1 MHPNGPTLPRRP
13 VALAAPL
20 LAIAI
25 ALSASMA
32 RAGGPPP
39 DGTRPATPPRSQP
52 LATPATPATPTA
64 SDSDS
69 TTPTNRAELNE
80 RSRPVRF
87 PLPALR
93 VAPTDGNLPIRL
105 INYTNAIVNF
115 EVIGTTGNRLL
126 GGTVDRPEQ
135 STTRLEGL
143 PLPLDL
149 VINRPDQ
156 RFILVR
162 PFRGEDGGIDLILD
176 YATELDED
184 VNYVNI
190 TPDGSV
196 YLY

>member
-1 MHPNGPTLPRRP
+1 
-13 VALAAPL
+13 
-20 LAIAI
+20 
-25 ALSASMA
+25 MA

-39 DGTRPATPPRSQP
+39 DSPRPAPPRSQP
-52 LATPATPATPTA
+52 LAPPASPANPETPATSDTPSDLTPA
-64 SDSDS
+64 
-69 TTPTNRAELNE
+69 NRAELNT
-80 RSRPVRF
+80 RRRPDRF

-93 VAPTDGNLPIRL
+93 VTPSEGKVPVRL
-105 INYTNAIVNF
+105 INYTNAIVSF

-143 PLPLDL
+143 PLPLNL
-149 VINRPDQ
+149 VVNRSDG
-156 RFILVR
+156 RFVLVR
-162 PFRGEDGGIDLILD
+162 PFRNKDGGVDLILD